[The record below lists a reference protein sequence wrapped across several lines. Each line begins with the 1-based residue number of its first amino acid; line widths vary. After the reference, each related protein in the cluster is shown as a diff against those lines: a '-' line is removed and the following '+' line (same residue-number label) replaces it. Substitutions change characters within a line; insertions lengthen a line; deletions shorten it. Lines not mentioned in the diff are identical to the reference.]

1 MEGKHRA
8 DLESVPHKF
17 TMANVPL
24 FWEAF
29 DLMVGKAQWFFLQY
43 LVDKELLKLS
53 LIPLGVN
60 RRGTGGRGG

>member
-1 MEGKHRA
+1 
-8 DLESVPHKF
+8 
-17 TMANVPL
+17 MANVPL

-29 DLMVGKAQWFFLQY
+29 DLMVGKGQWFFLQY